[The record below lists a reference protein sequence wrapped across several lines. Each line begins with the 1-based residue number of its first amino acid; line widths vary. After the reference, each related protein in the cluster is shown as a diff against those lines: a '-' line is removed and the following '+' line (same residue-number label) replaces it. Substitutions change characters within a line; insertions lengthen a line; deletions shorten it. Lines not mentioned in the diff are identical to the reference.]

1 MCVNVNAYVI
11 TTRNNNAMELD
22 GTKIVMIS
30 DLDIDESVFFIVAVE
45 KENIQHEINKILYT
59 KGVISDNIF
68 F

>member
-30 DLDIDESVFFIVAVE
+30 DLDIDESVFSSWLL
-45 KENIQHEINKILYT
+45 KKKIYSM
-59 KGVISDNIF
+59 K
-68 F
+68 